1 MLECHIFDRF
11 RSCTAS
17 NYFSGSAVTYS
28 SSSKTK
34 LLGVT
39 KNLIKKNG
47 LVSHE
52 VARAMAEGAKKNYG
66 TDFAISTTGNAGP
79 TKVDN
84 NEDIGI
90 VFIGIATPEK
100 VESFRF
106 NMGNN
111 RTRVIQKT
119 VNQAF
124 EILYDS
130 LVKS

>member
-1 MLECHIFDRF
+1 MGIEPGHTAPEFLLENANPSVGGKRLSLSD
-11 RSCTAS
+11 
-17 NYFSGSAVTYS
+17 
-28 SSSKTK
+28 
-34 LLGVT
+34 
-39 KNLIKKNG
+39 LIDKNG

-52 VARAMAEGAKKNYG
+52 VAKAMALGAKKNYG

-79 TKVDN
+79 TKGDN

>member
-1 MLECHIFDRF
+1 
-11 RSCTAS
+11 
-17 NYFSGSAVTYS
+17 
-28 SSSKTK
+28 
-34 LLGVT
+34 
-39 KNLIKKNG
+39 
-47 LVSHE
+47 
-52 VARAMAEGAKKNYG
+52 MAEGAKKNYG